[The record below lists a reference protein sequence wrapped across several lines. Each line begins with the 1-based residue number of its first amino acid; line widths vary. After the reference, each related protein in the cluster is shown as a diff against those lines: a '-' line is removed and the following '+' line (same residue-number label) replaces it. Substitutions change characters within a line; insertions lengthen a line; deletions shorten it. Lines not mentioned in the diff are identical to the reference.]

1 MAQLTGDLALMTA
14 GARELR
20 LAAAEGRRHDRPIAF
35 PSQRTTHS
43 FKQSRQLRAPTGS
56 SASARANPHIP

>member
-20 LAAAEGRRHDRPIAF
+20 LAAEGRRHDRPIAF

-43 FKQSRQLRAPTGS
+43 FKQSGQLRAPIRS
-56 SASARANPHIP
+56 SASARPNPRIP